1 MGALLWEC
9 EHCETLVRFRSEELM
24 LDADE
29 EGRVECP
36 LLSRDDQA
44 RPLSPP
50 SLGNSLHNFLRVF
63 RRERT

>member
-29 EGRVECP
+29 EERVEGPYCHEMTKP
-36 LLSRDDQA
+36 G
-44 RPLSPP
+44 PYPP
-50 SLGNSLHNFLRVF
+50 QPG
-63 RRERT
+63 EQEDTKKPD

>member
-36 LLSRDDQA
+36 YCHEMTK
-44 RPLSPP
+44 PGPYPP
-50 SLGNSLHNFLRVF
+50 QPG
-63 RRERT
+63 EQPT